1 MGRPIR
7 QETLIDRGVV
17 RSRLP
22 VEAAVLGRGART
34 DHLWDRSL
42 PPATGNRAQ
51 GYTARAQFVWR
62 GDKATR
68 AQSFRGR
75 MAMLGL
81 YVPTL
86 ASWYSALRS
95 ELLSFPAGKYD
106 DQVDALGL
114 IGQLLD
120 RITAGQRPIT
130 PRVEKPNPY
139 RPMYEEFQECSIK
152 LL

>member
-1 MGRPIR
+1 LQHSSTTEARI
-7 QETLIDRGVV
+7 VV
-17 RSRLP
+17 AS
-22 VEAAVLGRGART
+22 
-34 DHLWDRSL
+34 
-42 PPATGNRAQ
+42 
-51 GYTARAQFVWR
+51 
-62 GDKATR
+62 DKATR

-75 MAMLGL
+75 MAMLRL
-81 YVPTL
+81 YVPIL

-152 LL
+152 LLCVGRPWKTARHFGHNNASRLVASPPHHAADVDRPWAF

>member
-1 MGRPIR
+1 VVPGIDTVDVTNIDMTLLAGR
-7 QETLIDRGVV
+7 QGH
-17 RSRLP
+17 
-22 VEAAVLGRGART
+22 AGAI
-34 DHLWDRSL
+34 
-42 PPATGNRAQ
+42 
-51 GYTARAQFVWR
+51 
-62 GDKATR
+62 
-68 AQSFRGR
+68 FRGR

-95 ELLSFPAGKYD
+95 ELLGFPAGKYD